1 MSLAEKLKELTE
13 QLDGLPKTAMSV
25 MGARGASMFILD
37 FAVIG
42 ALKRTLSLGHG
53 LVVMVSTENMTC
65 ARAIVRM
72 QIDTVSRMLAYT
84 YVTDPEELAK
94 QVILDGVALKKFKS
108 REGKVLT
115 DKYLVDRM
123 TETHSWVRTVY
134 DSTSGEVHFSE
145 KQFFASV
152 QSVADADIGGKI
164 TMQLGP
170 RDTKYPE
177 SSWIEV
183 VACFSDLFDIFSEI
197 VKQYAESKASG

>member
-1 MSLAEKLKELTE
+1 MSLAEKLKDLTE
-13 QLDGLPKTAMSV
+13 QLDRLPKIA
-25 MGARGASMFILD
+25 MGAIGASGTPMFILD

-53 LVVMVSTENMTC
+53 LVAMVNTENMTC

-72 QIDTVSRMLAYT
+72 QIDTVSRILAYT
-84 YVTDPEELAK
+84 YVADPEELAK
-94 QVILDGVALKKFKS
+94 KVILDGVALKKFKS
-108 REGKVLT
+108 RDGIALT

-134 DSTSGEVHFSE
+134 DSTSGEIHFSE

-152 QSVADADIGGKI
+152 QIVADAEVGGKI
-164 TMQLGP
+164 TMHLGP

-177 SSWIEV
+177 FSWVEV

-197 VKQYAESKASG
+197 VKNYIASKASV